1 MCLDYDRMPTGAQES
16 KRKTRNRL
24 DSGAWPPP
32 IAHNEFMSSE
42 SIAAQIQR
50 EVASW
55 PGVTVQSTSHG
66 MVFFH
71 VGQREIGHLHGSQ
84 LADVPF
90 PVRIREKLVAAGK
103 ADLHYIH
110 PKSGWITYYIRGEGD
125 VEAIVDLLRLNLDRP
140 WLNRKSDPDEEKD
153 YSIPELS

>member
-1 MCLDYDRMPTGAQES
+1 MPTCAQES
-16 KRKTRNRL
+16 KRRTRNRL
-24 DSGAWPPP
+24 ESSACALR
-32 IAHNEFMSSE
+32 IEHNDLMRSE

-55 PGVTVQSTSHG
+55 PGVTVQPNGHG

-90 PVRIREKLVAAGK
+90 PVRIREKLVAAGR
-103 ADLHYIH
+103 ADLHYIR
-110 PKSGWITYYIRGEGD
+110 PKSGWITFYIRGEAD
-125 VEAIVDLLRLNLDRP
+125 IEPIVELLRLNLNRP
-140 WLNRKSDPDEEKD
+140 WLNRKSNPDTEKD

>member
-1 MCLDYDRMPTGAQES
+1 
-16 KRKTRNRL
+16 
-24 DSGAWPPP
+24 
-32 IAHNEFMSSE
+32 MSSE
-42 SIAAQIQR
+42 SIAAQIQQ

-55 PGVTVQSTSHG
+55 PGVTVQANGHG

-125 VEAIVDLLRLNLDRP
+125 VGPIVELLRLNYSRS
-140 WLNRKSDPDEEKD
+140 WLNRKSDPDKKKD
-153 YSIPELS
+153 FSTPELS